1 MKDVWVAISC
11 PSRFTAEDSTKK
23 FYKGATGMRKTV
35 ILLLLTV
42 CLLICST
49 IPPVFANSPMP
60 LLPEIEADSYI
71 LINAADNRVLSE
83 KDPDKKLYPASTTKI
98 MTAIIALESGYYDQT
113 TTVSKAAVDG
123 IGINGSNVALKEG
136 EIIQYKDLLRM
147 TLISSG
153 NDAANVLAEG
163 VGGSIPDFVALMDQ
177 KVKELGLS
185 NTHLSNPSG
194 LDVEDGYPE
203 HQTTARDLAQIMR
216 YATSNHIFREI
227 IGETEYTLPVTNFH
241 PEVRGSRKSTD
252 LLLTQPKYQSDN
264 FTVVGGK
271 TGYTKAAQN
280 VFAACARNG
289 EGVELILVLMKHPSR
304 NRMFEDAY
312 ELFEYGF
319 ELVRQ
324 DSSLQSVGFYDI
336 RYRESA
342 DIIHQFY
349 ESGYINGNEEGRFD
363 YAGNVTREEFLQ
375 VLGGVRGSVAA
386 ASGNDPAQSCLNA
399 AIDQGILDESWRGTG
414 NTPMTRGDAITIMSR
429 HIASRLDVFE
439 LLTYMIKI
447 KDLHTVPVSSRWD
460 VLRVY
465 KTGIITVSD
474 EGTIGFDDLIS
485 KEEMVLILDRYARYR
500 DTALSTILA
509 IAGHISPIRAV
520 ALSFCSP

>member
-1 MKDVWVAISC
+1 
-11 PSRFTAEDSTKK
+11 
-23 FYKGATGMRKTV
+23 MRKTG
-35 ILLLLTV
+35 ILLLLAV
-42 CLLICST
+42 FLLTCST
-49 IPPVFANSPMP
+49 IPPVFASSPAP

-71 LINAADNRVLSE
+71 LINAADNRVLCE
-83 KDPDKKLYPASTTKI
+83 KNPDKKLYPASTTKI
-98 MTAIIALESGYYDQT
+98 MTAILVLESGYYDQT

-136 EIIQYKDLLRM
+136 ELVQFKDLLRM
-147 TLISSG
+147 TLISSA

-163 VGGSIPDFVALMDQ
+163 VGGSIPDFVALMNQ
-177 KVKELGLS
+177 KVKELGVS

-227 IGETEYTLPVTNFH
+227 IGETEYVLPVTNFH
-241 PEVRGSRKSTD
+241 PEGRGSRKSTD

-289 EGVELILVLMKHPSR
+289 DGIELSVLMKHPSR

-312 ELFEYGF
+312 KLFEYGF
-319 ELVRQ
+319 ELVRH
-324 DSSLQSVGFYDI
+324 DSRLQTVGFYDI

-342 DIIHQFY
+342 DIIHKFY
-349 ESGYINGNEEGRFD
+349 ENGYISGNGEGRFD

-375 VLGGVRGSVAA
+375 VLGRVRGSVTA
-386 ASGNDPAQSCLNA
+386 ASGNDLAQSCLNA

-429 HIASRLDVFE
+429 HIVSRLDVFE

-447 KDLHTVPVSSRWD
+447 KDLNTVPVSSRWD
-460 VLRVY
+460 VLIV
-465 KTGIITVSD
+465 
-474 EGTIGFDDLIS
+474 
-485 KEEMVLILDRYARYR
+485 
-500 DTALSTILA
+500 
-509 IAGHISPIRAV
+509 
-520 ALSFCSP
+520 